1 MEQSIFL
8 TVLNRIEEQREGIR
22 HYLAGGGVDSHLD
35 YIRLVGKYEALGNI
49 AEEIKEVEQRYVD
62 P

>member
-8 TVLNRIEEQREGIR
+8 TVLNRVEEQRSAIR
-22 HYLAGGGVDSHLD
+22 HHLAGGGATNDRE
-35 YIRLVGKYEALGNI
+35 YWKFVGEYEALGNTV
-49 AEEIKEVEQRYVD
+49 AEIKEVEQRYID